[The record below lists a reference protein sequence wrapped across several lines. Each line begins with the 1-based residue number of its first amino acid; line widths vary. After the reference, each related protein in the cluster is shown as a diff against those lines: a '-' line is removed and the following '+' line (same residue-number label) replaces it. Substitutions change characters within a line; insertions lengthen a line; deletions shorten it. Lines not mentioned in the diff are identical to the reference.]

1 MYFKRDK
8 KLNEILILHDYGLDN
23 YLKYPDC
30 ASQLKEWGVHSP
42 DCKII
47 ADAHD
52 CGLVHDNLIFVSNDT
67 RMLELIANHDTS
79 FLKII
84 EFASCT

>member
-1 MYFKRDK
+1 M
-8 KLNEILILHDYGLDN
+8 NNILILHDCGSDN
-23 YLKYPDC
+23 YLKYFDC
-30 ASQLKEWGVHSP
+30 AKKLFEWGVHSP

-52 CGLVHDNLIFVSNDT
+52 CGLAHENLIFVSNDEGI
-67 RMLELIANHDTS
+67 LEKIVNNDTS

-84 EFASCT
+84 EFKSCT